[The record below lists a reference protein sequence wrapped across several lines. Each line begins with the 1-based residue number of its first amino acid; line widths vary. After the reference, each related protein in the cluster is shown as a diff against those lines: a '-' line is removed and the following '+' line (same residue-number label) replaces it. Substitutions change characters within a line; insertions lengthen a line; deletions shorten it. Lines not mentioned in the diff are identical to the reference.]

1 MIPKLRAERDG
12 TRFLTDPGLEVLA
25 GIAGTS
31 EAVTSVH
38 DYVHYFRDRYNRLGG
53 IVRARAH
60 AMPIEALVKTTRY
73 KQQECTI
80 IGMVG
85 DSRTSTKGHK
95 IVQVED
101 PTGTIAVLFNKNRPD
116 FSEAERLIP
125 DEVIGVRGTLSP
137 EGTLFFGNQ
146 LIRPDIP
153 MNHAP
158 FLSKTPGRAVLISDV
173 HVGSNTFLP
182 EAWDRFAAWLKT
194 ADVWYLLIAGDV
206 VDGIGVYP
214 GQEQELVIQNIYEQY
229 NAFGEMLAELPKS
242 LKIVVS
248 PGNHD
253 VVRGAEPQPALPDK
267 FTGSFPENCT
277 VVENPALISLQ
288 GVRVLMYHGRSI
300 DDMIS
305 LIPGATYE
313 NPGQMMEEMLQ
324 RRHLAPSYGR
334 QDTDRRVQTGPAG
347 DQSDPRNPADRS
359 CSYHGDHPVP
369 RGARDQCRHLA
380 GADRIPEADEYQPD
394 PGPSRRGG
402 SSDARARSARL
413 QAESEPLPWR
423 YSPPLGLRRH
433 DLHLIEI
440 DTDLVNQDRE
450 SLDSLGREPLRGE
463 GPHILVQ
470 PRLHRGCRTRE
481 LQARRACS
489 SRRTGRRPRSR
500 RRGSRGGERTSRRP
514 PRRGRAGC

>member
-1 MIPKLRAERDG
+1 MLKASEILQRFIETKLQVHPDVVRYLQEQNDPALVDQVIAAASEKTVVVSAAVIPKLRAERDG
-12 TRFLTDPGLEVLA
+12 TRFLTDHGLEVLA
-25 GIAGTS
+25 GAAGTS

-38 DYVHYFRDRYNRLGG
+38 DYVHYFRDRYNQLGA

-85 DSRTSTKGHK
+85 DSRTSTKGHR

-153 MNHAP
+153 LTHAP
-158 FLSKTPGRAVLISDV
+158 FKSQTPGRAVMISDV
-173 HVGSNTFLP
+173 HVGSDTFLP
-182 EAWDRFAAWLKT
+182 EAWDRFSTWLKT
-194 ADVWYLLIAGDV
+194 AGVSYLLIAGDV

-214 GQEQELVIQNIYEQY
+214 GQEQDLVIKNIYEQY
-229 NAFGEMLAELPKS
+229 QAFGEMLAELPDS

-253 VVRGAEPQPALPDK
+253 VVRGAEPQPAFPDK
-267 FTGSFPENCT
+267 FTGSFPKNCT
-277 VVENPALISLQ
+277 VVENPAQIGLQ

-305 LIPGATYE
+305 LIPGASYE

-324 RRHLAPSYGR
+324 RRHLASSYGR
-334 QDTDRRVQTGPAG
+334 RTPIAASKQDRLVINPIPEILLTGHVHIMGITRYRGVLGINAGTWQGQTGF
-347 DQSDPRNPADRS
+347 QKQMNINPT
-359 CSYHGDHPVP
+359 P
-369 RGARDQCRHLA
+369 
-380 GADRIPEADEYQPD
+380 
-394 PGPSRRGG
+394 
-402 SSDARARSARL
+402 ARAVEVDL
-413 QAESEPLPWR
+413 QTLEYTVHNFSE
-423 YSPPLGLRRH
+423 
-433 DLHLIEI
+433 
-440 DTDLVNQDRE
+440 
-450 SLDSLGREPLRGE
+450 
-463 GPHILVQ
+463 
-470 PRLHRGCRTRE
+470 
-481 LQARRACS
+481 A
-489 SRRTGRRPRSR
+489 
-500 RRGSRGGERTSRRP
+500 
-514 PRRGRAGC
+514 